1 MEPMERIENIGFGG
15 MKLIQRPK
23 EFCYGVDAVILADF
37 ACRVCPGFRKAVDL
51 GSGTGIIPFIMSH
64 KNKDAEITGIDVQES
79 YVEMASRSCSM
90 NGLENRVTFI
100 QGDVSDLDTESFR
113 DSAPDLVTCNPPYF
127 AKGGAIPSANA
138 SKFIARHETTATVED
153 FVKAAAALLGGKGHF
168 CMVHR
173 PSRLVDI
180 FYYCRKYGL
189 EPKDIRLVT
198 PKKGEIP
205 NIVLIHCTAGGG
217 RELKFMEE
225 LPIYGEDGNYSD
237 EIEKIYERNREEV

>member
-1 MEPMERIENIGFGG
+1 MERIENIGFGG

-37 ACRVCPGFRKAVDL
+37 ACRMCTGFKKAVDF

-64 KNKDAEITGIDVQES
+64 KNQDAEVIGVDVQES

-90 NGLENRVTFI
+90 NKLEDRVSFI
-100 QGDVSDLDTESFR
+100 QGDVSNLDMSRFHE
-113 DSAPDLVTCNPPYF
+113 SAPDLVTCNPPYF
-127 AKGGAIPSANA
+127 AKGGAIPSSNA

-153 FVKAAAALLGGKGHF
+153 FIKAAAALLGGKGHF

-189 EPKDIRLVT
+189 EPKDIRFVS
-198 PKKGEIP
+198 PRKGEIP
-205 NIVLIHCTAGGG
+205 NIVLIHCVAGGG
-217 RELKFMEE
+217 RELKYMEE
-225 LPIYGEDGNYSD
+225 LAVYGEDGKYSD
-237 EIEKIYERNREEV
+237 EIEEIYERNHKE